1 MKLDKP
7 LLLPKNMK
15 RSQGFTLIE
24 LLIVISIMTIVLSV
38 AVPAY
43 QSYIRDS
50 QEGVLVS
57 NIHTIEIFQ
66 EDFFLRNGV
75 YADNLANIAAITTAI
90 GWDPQSDDG
99 ITYAIADSDGTVYE
113 VTGTH
118 PDGFSVCIEFPIK
131 NRCTP

>member
-1 MKLDKP
+1 MKLDKLFP
-7 LLLPKNMK
+7 MNMK